1 MTMTK
6 NTNISILKLIIYVQE
21 KFILLEVF
29 NYYKN
34 RNSINLF

>member
-6 NTNISILKLIIYVQE
+6 NTISILKLIIYVQE

-34 RNSINLF
+34 RNNINLF